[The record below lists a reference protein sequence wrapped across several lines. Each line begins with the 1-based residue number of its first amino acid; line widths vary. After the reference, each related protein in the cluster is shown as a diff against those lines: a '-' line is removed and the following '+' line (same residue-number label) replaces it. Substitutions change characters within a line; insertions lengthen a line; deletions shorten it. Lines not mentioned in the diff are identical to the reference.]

1 MSALS
6 PFCVCICTA
15 YISWHDCW
23 HKPVSLFALLCFKPF
38 SDSLS
43 MLRLPQQDNPA
54 VSHKMAASVIY
65 NNLRE
70 LAEEQSTGGN
80 GGSDES
86 RSQCDSQLEGV
97 LSPHVKRLLALW
109 PPSGRELGRAAELG
123 SGDRQRCVTLPG
135 QEVEVKPLFLLHRV
149 QHDSSWSEP
158 KLSPGGQRSSAWPH
172 CLTVF

>member
-6 PFCVCICTA
+6 PLCVRICTA

-23 HKPVSLFALLCFKPF
+23 HEPVSLFALLCFKPF

-80 GGSDES
+80 GRSGES
-86 RSQCDSQLEGV
+86 CSQCDSQLEGV
-97 LSPHVKRLLALW
+97 LSPHVKRLLAPLTALRQGTGKGCRTGKW
-109 PPSGRELGRAAELG
+109 RQTALHDTARTG
-123 SGDRQRCVTLPG
+123 SGSKAIISP
-135 QEVEVKPLFLLHRV
+135 
-149 QHDSSWSEP
+149 SS
-158 KLSPGGQRSSAWPH
+158 G
-172 CLTVF
+172 TT